1 MAAVITDF
9 FRKSI
14 VQDIIDGI
22 NDSNDTY
29 YIGVGRSEYWDSA
42 DNPPTPVN
50 NMKEIREFRQSLQS
64 VKKILSTSFSV
75 ARVNW
80 VTGTTYSQYDD
91 TDIGHPTPNY
101 YVLNQNHHVFIC
113 LRTGRDATGS
123 TVPSTVEPT
132 GSNNHPFETSDG
144 YVWKFLYTISALE
157 ANYFLSANYMPVRY
171 IAGELDSDASGI
183 KLKHKEIQDTAVG
196 GMITSIVV
204 EDGGSGYTSAP
215 TVTITG
221 NSTDSDFSVT
231 AYIDSSTNTVAKIE
245 FDNDSSTLNYPI
257 GFDFAE
263 VTISGGGGT
272 GATARAVLSDHNG
285 IGHDARSDLKANGL
299 MLHTKTAGSLDDF
312 IVLQD
317 FRQIG
322 IIKNPKKGNGSDSDL
337 TAETANALR
346 SMRIDP
352 ITLAFNSDNVIVGGT
367 SGTKAWVDEVDS
379 DILYYHQNDST
390 GYGFFTVGET
400 LTESDGT
407 GEGTIAQLIDSSEVD
422 PFSGEV
428 LYIDN
433 RTAVARTA
441 NQTEDIKII
450 LQL

>member
-1 MAAVITDF
+1 MVAVITDF
-9 FRKSI
+9 FKKSI

-22 NDSNDTY
+22 NDSADRY

-50 NMKEIREFRQSLQS
+50 TIKEIRDFRQSLQA
-64 VKKILSTSFSV
+64 VKKILSTSFTV

-80 VTGTTYSQYDD
+80 ITGTTYSQYDD
-91 TDIGHPTPNY
+91 TQVGHPSPNY
-101 YVLNQNHHVFIC
+101 YVLNQNHHVYIC

-132 GSNNHPFETSDG
+132 GSNNHAFETADG

-171 IAGELDSDASGI
+171 IAGELDSDATGVR
-183 KLKHKEIQDTAVG
+183 LKQKEIQDTAIK

-204 EDGGSGYTSAP
+204 EDGGSGYTSKP

-221 NSTDSDFSVT
+221 NSRDSDYSIT
-231 AYIDSSTNTVAKIE
+231 AFIDSSTNTVCKIE
-245 FDNDSSTLNYPI
+245 FDNDSSTLHYPV
-257 GFDFAE
+257 GFDFAK
-263 VTISGGGGT
+263 VDITGGGGT
-272 GATARAVLSDHNG
+272 GAKARPVLSPAAG
-285 IGHDARSDLKANGL
+285 IGADARSDLKANGI
-299 MLHTKTAGSLDDF
+299 MLHTKTPGNLDDF
-312 IVLQD
+312 IILQD

-337 TAETANALR
+337 TAETANALK
-346 SMRIDP
+346 SMRISP
-352 ITLAFNSDNVIVGGT
+352 ITLAFNSDNVIVGST
-367 SGTKAWVDEVDS
+367 SGAKAYIDEVDS
-379 DILYYHQNDST
+379 DIIYYHQNDST
-390 GYGFFTVGET
+390 GYGFFTIGET
-400 LTESDGT
+400 LTESDGL
-407 GEGTIAQLIDSSEVD
+407 GDGVLAQLIDSTEVD

>member
-9 FRKSI
+9 FKKSI

-22 NDSNDTY
+22 NDSSDRY

-42 DNPPTPVN
+42 DNPITPTN
-50 NMKEIREFRQSLQS
+50 TMKDIREFRQSLQS

-80 VTGTTYSQYDD
+80 TTGTTYAQYDD
-91 TDIGHPTPNY
+91 TQVGHPSPNY
-101 YVLNQNHHVFIC
+101 YVLNQNHHVYVC
-113 LRTGRDATGS
+113 LRTGRDTTGS
-123 TVPSTVEPT
+123 AVPSTVEPT
-132 GSNNHPFETSDG
+132 GSNNHAFETADG

-157 ANYFLSANYMPVRY
+157 ANYFLSANYMPVSK
-171 IAGELDSDASGI
+171 IVGELDSDATGI
-183 KLKHKEIQDTAVG
+183 QIKHKEIQDTAVG

-204 EDGGSGYTSAP
+204 TDGGSGYTSKP

-221 NSTDSDFSVT
+221 NSADSDYSIT
-231 AYIDSSTNTVAKIE
+231 AFIDSSTNTVSKIE
-245 FDNDSSTLNYPI
+245 FDNDSSTLSYPT
-257 GFDFAE
+257 GFDYAE
-263 VTISGGGGT
+263 VSISGGGGT
-272 GATARAVLSDHNG
+272 GATARAVLTDHNG
-285 IGHDARSDLKANGL
+285 LGFDARSDLKASGL
-299 MLHTKTAGSLDDF
+299 MLHAKTQGSLDDF
-312 IVLQD
+312 IILQD

-337 TAETANALR
+337 TSETANALK
-346 SMRIDP
+346 SMKISP
-352 ITLAFNSDNVIVGGT
+352 ITLAFNSDNVIVGST
-367 SGTKAWVDEVDS
+367 SGTKAFIDEVDS
-379 DILYYHQNDST
+379 DIIYYHQNDNT
-390 GYGFFTVGET
+390 GYGSFVVGET

-407 GEGTIAQLIDSSEVD
+407 GNGIISQLIDSSEVD

>member
-9 FRKSI
+9 FKKSI

-22 NDSNDTY
+22 NDSSDTY

-50 NMKEIREFRQSLQS
+50 NMKEIREFRQSLQA

-80 VTGTTYSQYDD
+80 VSGTTYSQYDD
-91 TDIGHPTPNY
+91 TQVGHPSPNY

-132 GSNNHPFETSDG
+132 GSNNHPFETADG

-245 FDNDSSTLNYPI
+245 FDNDSSTLNYPT

-263 VTISGGGGT
+263 VTISGGGGS

-337 TAETANALR
+337 TAETANALK

-352 ITLAFNSDNVIVGGT
+352 ITLAFNSDNVIVGST

-433 RTAVARTA
+433 RTAVARTT

>member
-1 MAAVITDF
+1 MTAVITDF
-9 FRKSI
+9 FKKSI

-22 NDSNDTY
+22 NDSSDTY

-50 NMKEIREFRQSLQS
+50 NMAEIRDYRQSLQA

-80 VTGTTYSQYDD
+80 TTGTTYSQYDD
-91 TDIGHPTPNY
+91 MSIGHPSPNY

-113 LRTGRDATGS
+113 LRTGRDAAGD

-132 GSNNHPFETSDG
+132 GSNNHAFETADG

-157 ANYFLSANYMPVRY
+157 ANYFLSANFMPVRH

-183 KLKHKEIQDTAVG
+183 KIKHKEIQDTAIG
-196 GMITSIVV
+196 GMITSIIVT
-204 EDGGSGYTSAP
+204 DGGSGYTHKP

-221 NSTDSDFSVT
+221 NSTDSDFTVE
-231 AYIDSSTNTVAKIE
+231 AFVDSATGSIGKIE
-245 FDNDSSTLNYPI
+245 FANDSSTLNYPF
-257 GFDFAE
+257 GFDFAD
-263 VTISGGGGT
+263 VTITGGGGS
-272 GATARAVLSDHNG
+272 GAEARAVLSDHNG

-299 MLHTKTAGSLDDF
+299 MLHTKTAGNLEDF

-322 IIKNPKKGNGSDSDL
+322 IIKNPKKGDGSDSDL
-337 TAETANALR
+337 TAETANALKQL
-346 SMRIDP
+346 RISP
-352 ITLAFNSDNVIVGGT
+352 ITLAFNNDNVIVGGT
-367 SGTKAWVDEVDS
+367 SGTRAYVDEVDS
-379 DILYYHQNDST
+379 DMIYYHQNDST
-390 GYGFFTVGET
+390 GYGFFRVGET

-407 GEGTIAQLIDSSEVD
+407 GDGIIAQLIDSTEVD

-433 RTAVARTA
+433 RTAVERTA